1 MKANQSHIGV
11 EFILSF
17 LRQNPISRGKMSYG
31 PCTFVT
37 IKLNMYVAARRP
49 RFAAGKII
57 CLRGRIQNPHN
68 WLFGRQQILPI
79 SHSVG
84 RTDLAKNAAKA
95 KAASEHENL
104 FHYVSLLL
112 TRISYRADRHDG
124 RHHGHGWGVV
134 SVDLQN
140 FQLKSNFNSPPRR
153 RNNENPIL

>member
-17 LRQNPISRGKMSYG
+17 LRQNTISRGKMSYG

-37 IKLNMYVAARRP
+37 IKLNVYVAFASSSFRR
-49 RFAAGKII
+49 RQNYF

-95 KAASEHENL
+95 KAKAASEHENL

-112 TRISYRADRHDG
+112 TRICYRADRHDG
-124 RHHGHGWGVV
+124 RHHGWGVV

-140 FQLKSNFNSPPRR
+140 FQLKSNFNSPRR